1 MKETFSELLSTI
13 NQSYCADVPSMI
25 ESHKFVDDLILLLF
39 PIKENKNISKREI
52 EIRLDRMKLRLKELL
67 IPLEKDL
74 SKKPES
80 LVNDFFNQLPGIY
93 RMLLDDAEDLPEIGS
108 RCQLR

>member
-1 MKETFSELLSTI
+1 MKKETFADFLDSI
-13 NQSYCADVPSMI
+13 NSSYCADVPSMLD
-25 ESHKFVDDLILLLF
+25 SHRFVEDLIFLLF

-74 SKKPES
+74 KKKPES
-80 LVNDFFNQLPGIY
+80 LTRDFFDQLP
-93 RMLLDDAEDLPEIGS
+93 
-108 RCQLR
+108 